1 MKYEVSQEKQI
12 IRLVTVSKFKASSG
26 LKGLL
31 HYIITQL
38 KNLTP
43 QAIFSWLICKEKKF
57 SNPPLFSQFI

>member
-1 MKYEVSQEKQI
+1 MKYGVSQEKQI

-43 QAIFSWLICKEKKF
+43 QAILLAHMQRKE
-57 SNPPLFSQFI
+57 I